1 MNIDKFFKS
10 AKANNKLSHL
20 YLIVCEEGSLREKI
34 VLNAINTLNN
44 KEYIHRADAIE
55 KYNLQWLYSS
65 TGVIKKEEITSLQKE
80 FSKTSFKNE
89 TRIFVID
96 GVEKMNKQSSNA
108 ILKFLEDPP
117 QNTIGLLFTEN
128 LNTVLNTIKSR
139 CQILYTNKVTKKQI
153 EKGLTD
159 LGYDKKV
166 VTFLSTLTTDI
177 DKAKN
182 YIKNGNIDHLRKFIE
197 NFSILMEEKKLSENW
212 FIENTS
218 FVIENKEMFI
228 CFTRTLEN
236 FFINYLKK
244 NKKINSLVYKILSA
258 VYDINNQVKYNVNID
273 MLRRK
278 LAHTIFYYIEKMEK

>member
-34 VLNAINTLNN
+34 VLNTINTLNN
-44 KEYIHRADAIE
+44 KEYIRRSDAIE
-55 KYNLQWLYSS
+55 KFNLQWLYSS

-96 GVEKMNKQSSNA
+96 GVEKMNKQSSNS

-128 LNTVLNTIKSR
+128 VNSVLNTIKSR
-139 CQILYTNKVTKKQI
+139 CQILFTNKVTKKQI
-153 EKGLTD
+153 EKDLTD

-166 VTFLSTLTTDI
+166 VSFLSTLTTDI
-177 DKAKN
+177 DTAKN
-182 YIKNGNIDHLRKFIE
+182 YIKNENIDHLRKFIE
-197 NFSILMEEKKLSENW
+197 NFSILMEEKKLSESW
-212 FIENTS
+212 FIENTR
-218 FVIENKEMFI
+218 FVAENKEMFI
-228 CFTRTLEN
+228 CFSRALEN
-236 FFINYLKK
+236 LFINHLKK
-244 NKKINSLVYKILSA
+244 NKKSNSLVYKILSTL
-258 VYDINNQVKYNVNID
+258 YDINNQVKYNVNID

-278 LAHTIFYYIEKMEK
+278 LSHTIFYYIEKMEK